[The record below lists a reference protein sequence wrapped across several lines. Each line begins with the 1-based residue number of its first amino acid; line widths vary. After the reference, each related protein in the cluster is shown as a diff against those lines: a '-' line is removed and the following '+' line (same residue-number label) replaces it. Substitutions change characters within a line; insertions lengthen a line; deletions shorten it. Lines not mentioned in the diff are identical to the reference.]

1 MSIKTSL
8 YYIGVVSHLTYFT
21 ILSQSFLDLRKTLY
35 GLGDKVIPSI
45 GSGLGKSRFDG
56 GRISKE
62 WMNDAKNRNTLDL
75 AKFSPMHRR
84 FPVKV
89 NL

>member
-1 MSIKTSL
+1 MQILVCVYKNITL
-8 YYIGVVSHLTYFT
+8 LYIGVVSHLTYFT
-21 ILSQSFLDLRKTLY
+21 FLNQSFLDLRKTLY

-62 WMNDAKNRNTLDL
+62 
-75 AKFSPMHRR
+75 
-84 FPVKV
+84 
-89 NL
+89 